1 MAVVA
6 LAVLL
11 KPDSSGE
18 QILSYTAPVKD
29 MRFVL
34 DHVVGMEDIARL
46 PGYEEATPD
55 IVSAILE
62 EAGKFAADVLAP
74 LNHPGD
80 LEGATWTAEGVTTV
94 AGWKDAYTQ
103 FSEAGWNSLAFDPEY
118 GGQGMPGALAAAVQ
132 EMWHSSNMA
141 FGLCPLLTQG
151 AVHAIASHASDEL
164 KQTYLEKM
172 ISGQWTG
179 TMNLTEPQAGSDL
192 AAVRSR
198 AEPRGDH
205 YLITGQKIYI
215 TYGDHDMTE
224 NTIHL
229 VLARTPDA
237 PAGVK
242 GISLFVCPKY
252 LLNSDGT
259 PGQRNDARCVSIE
272 HKLGIHASPTCVM
285 SFGDDG
291 GAVGYLVGEENR
303 GLMYMFTMMNE
314 ARLAVGIEGYALG
327 EMAYQRAT
335 AFAKDRKQ
343 GPVLLGDKESQP
355 GIINHPDVRRMLMTM
370 RSQVEAARVIAYD
383 CAAAFDFASHHSDED
398 VRARFD
404 RRGALLTPIVKGWS
418 TEIGVDVCSLGVQV
432 HGGMGF
438 IEETGAA
445 QYLRDVRITP
455 IYEGTTG
462 IQANDL
468 LGRKTQYDGGQGIE
482 ELLVDMRATLSALE
496 QATDAHGKR
505 AGKALKN
512 AIDLVAA
519 ASQKILQQE
528 NPAVNAAVA
537 NDYLMLM
544 GYTTGC
550 WALAR
555 SVLATANVDDNDFVS
570 AKLTV
575 CRFYFDCIAPRA
587 NSHFTALENAD
598 IEHYALDIELM

>member
-1 MAVVA
+1 
-6 LAVLL
+6 
-11 KPDSSGE
+11 
-18 QILSYTAPVKD
+18 

-34 DHVVGMEDIARL
+34 DNVVGMEEISRL
-46 PGYEEATPD
+46 PGFEEASPD
-55 IVSAILE
+55 LVAAVLE
-62 EAGKFAADVLAP
+62 EAGKFAAEVLAP
-74 LNHPGD
+74 LNKTGD
-80 LEGATWTAEGVTTV
+80 AEGAAWTADGVTTP
-94 AGWKDAYTQ
+94 AGWIDAYSQ
-103 FSEAGWNSLAFDPEY
+103 FSESGWNSLAFDPEY
-118 GGQGMPGALAAAVQ
+118 GGQGMPRALAAAVQ

-151 AVHAIASHASDEL
+151 AVHAIASHASSEL

-172 ISGQWTG
+172 VSGEWTG

-192 AAVRSR
+192 AAVRTR
-198 AEPRGDH
+198 AEPQLDH
-205 YLITGQKIYI
+205 YLISGQKIFI
-215 TYGDHDMTE
+215 TYGDHDLTD

-242 GISLFVCPKY
+242 GISLFVCPKFI
-252 LLNSDGT
+252 LNEDGS
-259 PGQRNDARCVSIE
+259 PGKRNDVRCVSIE

-285 SFGDDG
+285 SFGDEG

-327 EMAYQRAT
+327 EMAYQHA
-335 AFAKDRKQ
+335 ADFARDRKQ
-343 GPVLLGDKESQP
+343 GAVLLGDRETQP

-370 RSQVEAARVIAYD
+370 RAQVEAARVIAYD
-383 CAAAFDFASHHSDED
+383 CAAAFDFASHHSDDE
-398 VRARFD
+398 VRTRFN

-418 TEIGVDVCSLGVQV
+418 TEIGVDICSLGVQI

-468 LGRKTQYDGGQGIE
+468 IGRKTRFDGGQGME
-482 ELLVDMRATLSALE
+482 ELLIDMRGTLQALE
-496 QATDAHGKR
+496 GEQDSHCER
-505 AGKALKN
+505 ACKALAE
-512 AIDLVAA
+512 AIDIASR
-519 ASQKILQQE
+519 ASQQALAE
-528 NPAVNAAVA
+528 EDPALSAAVA
-537 NDYLMLM
+537 SDYLMLM
-544 GYTTGC
+544 GYVTGC
-550 WALAR
+550 WAMAR
-555 SVLATANVDDNDFVS
+555 SVLAVRELDDTDFVT
-570 AKLTV
+570 AKLSV

-587 NSHFTALENAD
+587 HSHRIAIQNAD
-598 IEHYALDIELM
+598 PEHFELDIALM